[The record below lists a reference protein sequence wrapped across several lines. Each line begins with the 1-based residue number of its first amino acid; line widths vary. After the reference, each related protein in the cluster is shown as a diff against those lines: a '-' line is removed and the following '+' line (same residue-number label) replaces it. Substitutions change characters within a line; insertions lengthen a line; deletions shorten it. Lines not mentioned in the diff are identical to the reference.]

1 MSNLLKLV
9 DSLEIKVKKTVSELQ
24 ENKLENVF
32 LNEELAKK
40 NQVIIKKDAEIEEW
54 KDKYEALKLTNS
66 MLGSEDYKKETKI
79 KINALIREVDHCI
92 AQLSK

>member
-9 DSLEIKVKKTVSELQ
+9 DSLEIKVKKTVNELQ

-40 NQVIIKKDAEIEEW
+40 NQVIINKDAEIEEW